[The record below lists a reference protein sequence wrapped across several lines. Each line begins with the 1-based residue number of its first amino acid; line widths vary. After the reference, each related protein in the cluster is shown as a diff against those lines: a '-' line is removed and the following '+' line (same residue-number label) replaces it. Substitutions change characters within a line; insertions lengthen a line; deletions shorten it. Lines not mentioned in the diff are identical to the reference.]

1 VTVAEIAKFVG
12 GKLRGDPSVEIKG
25 IARLPEAKEGEITY
39 SAHPRYKRFLATTK
53 ASCIIVPKGFTEL
66 KRTVIEVA
74 DPDLCF
80 IKLVNFFHKRELPP
94 RGIDRRATIGKNVN
108 IGKDVSIGALTC
120 IENDVRI
127 GDKVTIFPS
136 VYIGMGVRIGEGSL
150 IYPNATIKENVILG
164 KNVIIGTGSVIGSD
178 GFGYVRRASNH
189 IKIPQVGGVIIEDD
203 VEIGANVTIDRGSL
217 GNTIIKRGTK
227 IDNLVHIAHNVVIGE
242 NSIIVAQVG
251 IAGSTEVG
259 KDVTIAGQVGITDH
273 IKIGNNV
280 IIGGKSGV
288 TKSLNK
294 GVFSGYPAR
303 PHNLSKK
310 IYSLLGRLPDLFNR
324 VKKLECKKQ

>member
-1 VTVAEIAKFVG
+1 MTVAEIAKLVG
-12 GKLRGDPSVEIKG
+12 GKLRGDPSIEIKDV
-25 IARLPEAKEGEITY
+25 ARLPEAKEGDITY
-39 SAHPRYKRFLATTK
+39 LAHPRYKRFLATTK

-66 KRTVIEVA
+66 KRTIIEVE

-80 IKLVNFFHKRELPP
+80 IELVNFFHKRELPS
-94 RGIDRRATIGKNVN
+94 RGIDSLVTIGKNVN
-108 IGKDVSIGALTC
+108 IGKDVAIGVLTC
-120 IENDVRI
+120 IENEVQI
-127 GDKVTIFPS
+127 EDKVTIFPC
-136 VYIGMGVRIGEGSL
+136 VYIGNGTNIGEGT
-150 IYPNATIKENVILG
+150 IIHPNATIGENVTIG
-164 KNVIIGTGSVIGSD
+164 KNVIIGAGSVLGSD
-178 GFGYVRRASNH
+178 GFGYVRRASSH

-242 NSIIVAQVG
+242 NSIVVAQAG
-251 IAGSTEVG
+251 IAGSTKVG
-259 KDVTIAGQVGITDH
+259 KNVIIAGQAGITDH
-273 IKIGNNV
+273 VKIGDNV
-280 IIGGKSGV
+280 MIGGKSGV

-294 GVFSGYPAR
+294 GAFSGYPAR

-310 IYSLLGRLPDLFNR
+310 IYSLLGRLPDLFDR